1 MYLLLSRNNLA
12 FKNKVI
18 ISLKNRVTF
27 ILWKEIFTIIF
38 NDSFSLLTRRSEVID
53 IFSLSILARIYIS
66 NDIIKII
73 QMDNIQT
80 NPNEI
85 FARRISLSLIK
96 MIFFANGKNLAIT
109 SSANYLFLSSVPLNI
124 SSQRF
129 ELIVSGLEQVQQHIP
144 YPLTSQMIDTFKSEL
159 W

>member
-1 MYLLLSRNNLA
+1 
-12 FKNKVI
+12 
-18 ISLKNRVTF
+18 
-27 ILWKEIFTIIF
+27 
-38 NDSFSLLTRRSEVID
+38 
-53 IFSLSILARIYIS
+53 
-66 NDIIKII
+66 
-73 QMDNIQT
+73 MDNIQT

-129 ELIVSGLEQVQQHIP
+129 ELIVSGLE
-144 YPLTSQMIDTFKSEL
+144 
-159 W
+159 